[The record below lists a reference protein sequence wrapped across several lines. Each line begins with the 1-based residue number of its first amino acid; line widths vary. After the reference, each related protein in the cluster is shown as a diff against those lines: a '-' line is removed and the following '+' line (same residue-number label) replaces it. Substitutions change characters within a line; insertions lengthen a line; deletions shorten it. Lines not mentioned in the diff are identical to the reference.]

1 MKAGHAMRHSSS
13 SGRASIQRIA
23 AGDSRFGATLA
34 APATL
39 AVALLI
45 GIPTLLTIL
54 NSFQKVSFN
63 GPSKWIGFDNFA
75 RVLTSTIFH
84 HSLWIT
90 IVFTFG
96 FLTLSTLLGLG
107 FALLLNENFRL
118 RALGRTL
125 LIIPWAAPWLM
136 VGIMWKWFIDANVG
150 GLNGI
155 LYQFQLI
162 DDYIPFLADTKM
174 ALLFTILAASWR
186 QASLSGLLF
195 LAALQT
201 IPSDLLE
208 AATVDGANARQRFL
222 YITLPWLSPVML
234 VVLVTNTIF
243 GFLMFDVVF
252 VMTRGGPGNATEV
265 LSLLLYRIIFNFS
278 NVGGGSAVAVVI
290 ALITFAI
297 GLIFVRILYNQ
308 GSESS
313 STAVDNL

>member
-13 SGRASIQRIA
+13 SGRTSIQRIA
-23 AGDSRFGATLA
+23 VSDSRFGAALA

-39 AVALLI
+39 AVALLV

-63 GPSKWIGFDNFA
+63 GPNKWIGFDNFA
-75 RVLTSTIFH
+75 RVLTSSIFH

-90 IVFTFG
+90 IVFTLG

-201 IPSDLLE
+201 VPRDLLE
-208 AATVDGANARQRFL
+208 AATVDGATARQRFL

-252 VMTRGGPGNATEV
+252 IMTHGGPGNATEV

-290 ALITFAI
+290 AFVTFAI
-297 GLIFVRILYNQ
+297 GLILVRILYNQ

-313 STAVDNL
+313 N

>member
-1 MKAGHAMRHSSS
+1 MKAGHAMKHSSS
-13 SGRASIQRIA
+13 SGRTSIQHIA
-23 AGDSRFGATLA
+23 VSDGRFGAALA

-39 AVALLI
+39 AVALLV

-63 GPSKWIGFDNFA
+63 GPNKWIGFDNFVL
-75 RVLTSTIFH
+75 VLTSPIFY

-90 IVFTFG
+90 IVYTLG

-201 IPSDLLE
+201 VPRDLLE
-208 AATVDGANARQRFL
+208 AATVDGATARQRFL
-222 YITLPWLSPVML
+222 YITLPWLSPVLL

-252 VMTRGGPGNATEV
+252 IMTHGGPGNATEV
-265 LSLLLYRIIFNFS
+265 LSLLLYRLIFNFS

-290 ALITFAI
+290 AFITFAI
-297 GLIFVRILYNQ
+297 GLILVRILYNQ

-313 STAVDNL
+313 N